1 MFELRP
7 FQRTFIKRALAAK
20 VDTAVLSLPR
30 GNGKSSLA
38 GHLAARLLTPGDDL
52 FRPGTESI
60 VIASTL
66 EQARICYRVARD
78 ILGDN
83 RDYRLSDS
91 LTRIQI
97 THKPTKTVLQVR
109 SSNAKGA
116 LGLLNCPFVI
126 ADEPGAWETNQGQA
140 MFDAITTAQGKP
152 ESPLKFILIGT
163 IAPAQDGS
171 WWPELIAAGS
181 VGTTYVQALQG
192 DAETWD
198 KWATIRTVNPLSTFP
213 ELRGKL
219 LEERDAA
226 RRDTRLKSRF
236 MSYRLNIPTRD
247 ESEMLLTVDDWAI
260 GEAREVQPRN
270 DRPIVAVDLGGG
282 RSWSA
287 AVAIWESGRIEAMAV
302 APGIPSLEDQER
314 RDGVPS
320 GMYQRLYDAGIL
332 DVAEGLRVQP
342 PAQLWESIVERWGT
356 PVRLLCDRFRLGELQ
371 DVVQGACVMEPRVT
385 RWSEAAADIRA
396 LRKIIRDGPASIEG
410 TARPLLKASLSAAYV
425 KSDDQGNTRL
435 VKRGKDNQAR
445 DDVAA
450 ALTLV
455 AGAYARAG
463 DAPVRELSYSV
474 V

>member
-7 FQRTFIKRALAAK
+7 FQRRFLKRALSPQ
-20 VDTAVLSLPR
+20 VDTAALSLPR

-38 GHLAARLLTPGDDL
+38 GHLAARLLTPGDEL
-52 FRPGTESI
+52 FRPGTESV
-60 VIASTL
+60 VIAATL
-66 EQARICYRVARD
+66 EQGRIVFRVARD
-78 ILGDN
+78 ILGDS
-83 RDYRLSDS
+83 RDYRISDS
-91 LTRIQI
+91 LTRVQI
-97 THKPTKTVLQVR
+97 IHVPTKTALQVR

-116 LGLLNCPFVI
+116 LGLLNCPLVI
-126 ADEPGAWETNQGQA
+126 GDEPGAWGIQEGEN

-152 ESPLKFILIGT
+152 ESPLKAIFIGT
-163 IAPAQDGS
+163 VSPAADGS

-181 VGTTYVQALQG
+181 VGSTYVQALQG

-198 KWATIRTVNPLSTFP
+198 KWATIRRVNPLSTFP
-213 ELRGKL
+213 EMRAKL

-226 RRDTRLKSRF
+226 RRDPRLKSRF
-236 MSYRLNIPTRD
+236 LSYRLNIPSRD
-247 ESEMLLTVDDWAI
+247 ESEMLLTVDDWVIAE
-260 GEAREVQPRN
+260 GREVAPRA
-270 DRPIVAVDLGGG
+270 DKPIVAVDLGGG

-287 AVAIWESGRIEAMAV
+287 AVAVWQSGRIEAMAV
-302 APGIPSLEDQER
+302 APGIPSLADQEK
-314 RDGVPS
+314 RDSVPS

-342 PAQLWESIVERWGT
+342 PAQLWDAIVEKWGV

-371 DVVQGACVMEPRVT
+371 DAVQGACIMEPRVT

-396 LRKIIRDGPASIEG
+396 LRKIFRDGPASIEA
-410 TARPLLKASLSAAYV
+410 TARPLLMASLHQAFV

-450 ALTLV
+450 ALCLA
-455 AGAYARAG
+455 AGAFARAG
-463 DAPVRELSYSV
+463 DASP
-474 V
+474 

>member
-7 FQRTFIKRALAAK
+7 FQKTFIKRALDPK

-38 GHLAARLLTPGDDL
+38 GYLAARLLTPGDDL
-52 FRPGTESI
+52 FRAGTESV
-60 VIASTL
+60 VIAATL
-66 EQARICYRVARD
+66 QQGRIVFRVARD
-78 ILGDN
+78 ILGDD
-83 RDYRLSDS
+83 RDYRISDS
-91 LTRIQI
+91 LTSVQI
-97 THKPTKTVLQVR
+97 THKSTKTVLQVR

-116 LGLLNCPFVI
+116 LGLLGTPFVI
-126 ADEPGAWETNQGQA
+126 CDEPGAWAVHEGQA

-152 ESPLKFILIGT
+152 SSPLKAIFIGT
-163 IAPAQDGS
+163 LAPAQDGS

-181 VGTTYVQALQG
+181 VGSTYVQALQG

-198 KWATIRTVNPLSTFP
+198 KWSTIRKCNPLSTFP
-213 ELRGKL
+213 ELRTKL

-236 MSYRLNIPTRD
+236 LSYRLNIPSRD

-260 GEAREVQPRN
+260 SEAREVQPRTGS
-270 DRPIVAVDLGGG
+270 PIVAVDLGGG

-287 AVAIWESGRIEAMAV
+287 AVAVWESGRIEAMAV

-314 RDGVPS
+314 RDSVPS
-320 GMYQRLYDAGIL
+320 GMYQKLHDAGIL

-342 PAQLWESIVERWGT
+342 PAQLWDSIVERWGV

-371 DVVQGACVMEPRVT
+371 DVVQGACRMEPRVS
-385 RWSEAAADIRA
+385 RWSEATFDIRS
-396 LRKIIRDGPASIEG
+396 LRKGIKDGPFSVEAS
-410 TARPLLKASLSAAYV
+410 TRPLMLASLSASFV
-425 KSDDQGNTRL
+425 KNDDQGNCRL

-450 ALTLV
+450 ALTLA
-455 AGAYARAG
+455 AGAFARAG